1 MLRAFNLSKPYL
13 NIDSNSELLCN
24 QCGAK
29 FSEMKSLKT
38 HIQNKSAWYKYIMYL
53 LLYTI

>member
-1 MLRAFNLSKPYL
+1 MLRAFNLSKKPYL
-13 NIDSNSELLCN
+13 NIDSNSELLVCN

-38 HIQNKSAWYKYIMYL
+38 HIQNKSAWY
-53 LLYTI
+53 